1 MTPPPA
7 VWGVGANSKRPTTQL
22 PMPCARIVWSVVP
35 YRLHLGH
42 AKSFNGS
49 RTREQGRTAGTQ
61 TCERRTGSEWFG
73 SSTDAGVGFGF
84 GGFVGDSR
92 TAENFGSSWFGVLGD
107 LLDGWSE
114 TSERVARHSA
124 HDQVVFQLRQDR
136 RAGDLVGVGRG
147 ASLVYKSEW
156 SDRDPSSGQ
165 ADRSDGCSEHSVD
178 EFAWFHTKRQ
188 GKTWVGR
195 DKGCQ

>member
-42 AKSFNGS
+42 AESVDWS
-49 RTREQGRTAGTQ
+49 WTREQGRTVGAQ

-73 SSTDAGVGFGF
+73 SSTDARVCVGVGGF
-84 GGFVGDSR
+84 GCDTGS
-92 TAENFGSSWFGVLGD
+92 AENFGQGWGCVLGD

-114 TSERVARHSA
+114 TSERVARHST
-124 HDQVVFQLRQDR
+124 HDQVVFKLRQDR
-136 RAGDLVGVGRG
+136 RAGDLVGVGCR
-147 ASLVYKSEW
+147 ASLVYQSER
-156 SDRDPSSGQ
+156 SDRDSSSSQ

-178 EFAWFHTKRQ
+178 EFAWFHSERQ
-188 GKTWVGR
+188 GQVGLGR